1 MALLSQVSL
10 ALALALAIFCGR
22 AQLTEAVAFILPSL
36 SQSFRF
42 GRVDFQTRYPQI
54 PEVYA
59 WARPPN
65 YLSERS
71 KFAVD
76 ILSVTTRGFN
86 YKVKCLGSCT
96 GWPYLLRLYWSIYIK
111 PYSTFD
117 WESSLGHKIYH
128 TYHVPQSTWW
138 NTPAITEVSENVFDI
153 FGRDIHF
160 SVVYKLL
167 NDVTERRF
175 PVTQTTGTE
184 APFEV
189 SLRGDCVYLDRDIT
203 FQGLR
208 KLTVLARK
216 FVSND
221 KTLTLK
227 APQAYE
233 RIEEARSLNGAEGM
247 DGIASTLVDIYVQS
261 VEGNM
266 NIVSQASNG
275 STGGNGGDGP
285 DGEDKS
291 NIISSNLRGVYDN
304 NCNSQKG
311 DPGPN
316 GGNGKSGG
324 VAGRSGRG
332 GTCKT
337 INLKTQHISGEFEV
351 SQRSGRGG
359 SPAEHGFSGSGGRGG
374 KGGCG
379 IAAFFPEVRDK
390 LAVAEGCVHAR
401 SCRDLRGDPGQDG
414 NPGVDAFQLYPAPR
428 KGPDGNV
435 EQADLRKVG
444 SLKKWFANDEELL
457 NLIHRK
463 GEQLF
468 LKNKSNEAADIFSF
482 LLSVISTTSLLHQKV
497 LLRKRTLEQ
506 GFDYYGN
513 SDIYAPTLG
522 WTYLESRATSLL
534 EAGGA
539 FESAY
544 NNVKDKIE
552 NVKLASRTMRRTVM
566 EFASASKTQHQHDL
580 RTLDSE
586 ENLYFKSLFELEVKM
601 TEERLQIANLIP
613 GVIKQVSA
621 EEISKG
627 INSVLD
633 FFGALLGFIPAV
645 MAKNP
650 QLAFNSPV
658 DIYRIFSKS
667 PGCSS
672 SAFNELRP
680 TLRTRLNFALHSA
693 NADNFDISTMD
704 ISAVPIIMRSEL
716 GKNKGKFLQ
725 DFGCLFDRETKSDLV
740 RNFERVLN
748 DFFRDGD
755 LRITI
760 INKLIN
766 LNLKKKK
773 VAYNLEVLNQME
785 TNVRRAALYMSQ
797 NSVSM
802 SIKRNFGDLLYNA
815 YQQYEVDILHSLYEL
830 SKSYQFMSLWK
841 FDVLASYDNRYGDIS
856 LVSQV
861 GSLNSM
867 SNLMDIRS
875 ELERHRSRFL
885 DTISKSAGAASHT
898 FSFLREFNRTAYPG
912 VFRSLHNES
921 RFTVTIDLD
930 PNDIA
935 ITGCDTCY
943 NARLISIYV
952 EITGSQQPTTVSSR
966 IYLRISHLGDSYFLL
981 PLPDGNK
988 TVLHFQQKPED
999 IDGGSVLYFDQN
1011 ESVTSEIDPLL
1022 NEKFQQ
1028 RYSSRYCSETD
1039 NRRDFFGGRM
1049 CKSPYATY
1057 TITVPRSEEACGDH
1071 ISASN
1076 CESLDVGR
1084 FEKIRIFMKIRAW
1097 TSYSTPPHL
1106 Q

>member
-1 MALLSQVSL
+1 MVLLSQLSL
-10 ALALALAIFCGR
+10 TLALAIFCGR
-22 AQLTEAVAFILPSL
+22 AQRTEAVAFILPSL

-76 ILSVTTRGFN
+76 IISVTTRGFN
-86 YKVKCLGSCT
+86 YKVTCLGSCT
-96 GWPYLLRLYWSIYIK
+96 
-111 PYSTFD
+111 D
-117 WESSLGHKIYH
+117 WESSLGHKIHH

-138 NTPAITEVSENVFDI
+138 NTPAVTEVSENEFDI

-167 NDVTERRF
+167 NDVTQRRF

-291 NIISSNLRGVYDN
+291 NIISSDLRGVYDKY
-304 NCNSQKG
+304 CNSQKG
-311 DPGPN
+311 NPGSN

-337 INLKTQHISGEFEV
+337 INLKTQHISGVFEV

-379 IAAFFPEVRDK
+379 IRAFFPEVRDK
-390 LAVAEGCVHAR
+390 LAVAEGCVR
-401 SCRDLRGDPGQDG
+401 GSSCRDLRGDPGQDG
-414 NPGVDAFQLYPAPR
+414 NPGVDAFQIHPAPS

-435 EQADLRKVG
+435 EKADLRKVE
-444 SLKKWFANDEELL
+444 SLKKWFDNDEELL
-457 NLIHRK
+457 KLIHRR
-463 GEQLF
+463 GERLF
-468 LKNKSNEAADIFSF
+468 LKNKSNEAAEIFSF
-482 LLSVISTTSLLHQKV
+482 LLSVINTTSLLHQKV
-497 LLRKRTLEQ
+497 LVRKRTLEQ

-513 SDIYAPTLG
+513 SYIYAPTLG
-522 WTYLESRATSLL
+522 WTYLERKATRLL

-544 NNVKDKIE
+544 NNVKDKIG
-552 NVKLASRTMRRTVM
+552 NVKLASRTMRRTVT
-566 EFASASKTQHQHDL
+566 ELASASKTQHQHDL

-601 TEERLQIANLIP
+601 TEERSQIANLIP
-613 GVIKQVSA
+613 GVIKQSA

-650 QLAFNSPV
+650 QLAFNSAV
-658 DIYRIFSKS
+658 DIYRIFAKS

-693 NADNFDISTMD
+693 NAENFDISTMD

-725 DFGCLFDRETKSDLV
+725 DFGCLFDRATKSDLV

-760 INKLIN
+760 INKLSN

-773 VAYNLEVLNQME
+773 VAYNLEVLKQME
-785 TNVRRAALYMSQ
+785 TNVRRAALSQ
-797 NSVSM
+797 NSGSM
-802 SIKRNFGDLLYNA
+802 SIKRNFADLLYNA

-867 SNLMDIRS
+867 SRLFEIRNK
-875 ELERHRSRFL
+875 LERHRSRFL
-885 DTISKSAGAASHT
+885 NTISTSAGPTSHT
-898 FSFLREFNRTAYPG
+898 FSLLREFNRTAYPG
-912 VFRSLHNES
+912 LFRSLHNES

-935 ITGCDTCY
+935 TTGCDTCY

-952 EITGSQQPTTVSSR
+952 EITGSQQPPTVSSR

-988 TVLHFQQKPED
+988 TVVHFQQKPED

-1022 NEKFQQ
+1022 NRKFQQ
-1028 RYSSRYCSETD
+1028 TDSNRDCSETD
-1039 NRRDFFGGRM
+1039 NPRNFFGGRM

-1084 FEKIRIFMKIRAW
+1084 FENIRIFMRIRAW